1 MKKLSLLAVLFVF
14 HVSTFTYAQDRL
26 EPATMKN
33 PTPEIY
39 PDGSNVLEEAIVY
52 LKIGNKRVSE
62 KNFNAAA
69 ENYTKALEI
78 KKDFKEALKNR
89 GICYTMLNFDEKA
102 IDDFNAAIKLA
113 PTDETLFSYR
123 GFAKAEMQQFNAAL
137 VDLDKAIAM
146 NAKFSNAYMNKGVVY
161 IWMADFEAAIKE
173 FDTII
178 SFDPENGKAY
188 YNRGIAYEELG
199 EMAKACLDWQKALN
213 LKYRLALEMVGT
225 YCE

>member
-1 MKKLSLLAVLFVF
+1 MKKLYLVAVLSAFCM
-14 HVSTFTYAQDRL
+14 VSFTYAQDHL

-33 PTPEIY
+33 PMSEIY
-39 PDGSNVLEEAIVY
+39 PDGSNTLEEAIVY
-52 LKIGNKRVSE
+52 LKIGNKKVSE
-62 KNFNAAA
+62 KNFNSGV

-89 GICYTMLNFDEKA
+89 GICYTMLNLDEKA
-102 IDDFNAAIKLA
+102 ITDFDAAIKLD
-113 PTDETLFSYR
+113 PLDETLYSYR

-146 NAKFSNAYMNKGVVY
+146 DDKFANAYMNKGVVY

-178 SFDPENGKAY
+178 AFDPENGKAY

-199 EMAKACLDWQKALN
+199 NIPKACLDWQKSLS